1 MYDICTTTSPKTG
14 NFFDL
19 SPLLHHDW
27 TVPGLDYNFN
37 FSISFCGPLSHPADS
52 TTVYSDLET
61 DHEAQ
66 NSASASYTDSTT
78 GQTYSLG
85 KSDTHPF
92 FRGREL
98 VLEYHGGSFCR
109 EPTTGKLTGLRK
121 SGLVSFKCD
130 HEMTHH
136 VISPT
141 LVGQLSDCAYF
152 FEVKTPHA
160 CAVSNQEQS
169 MQPVTIFVF
178 IVVVATI
185 VGLISSQ
192 LGKGGKFQL
201 FDGKGGP
208 IGDRVKRVALLLW
221 VVILRIV
228 MAPFRVVK
236 SRRLPL

>member
-1 MYDICTTTSPKTG
+1 MSHHELCTTTSPKTG

-27 TVPGLDYNFN
+27 TVPGLDYGYN
-37 FSISFCGPLSHPADS
+37 FSISFCGPLSHSQDV
-52 TTVYSDLET
+52 VYTDLET
-61 DHEAQ
+61 DHESQ
-66 NSASASYTDSTT
+66 NSASASYTDTNT
-78 GQTYSLG
+78 GETFSLG

-109 EPTTGKLTGLRK
+109 DSSGRVSSLRK
-121 SGLVSFKCD
+121 SCLVSFKCD

-136 VISPT
+136 VMSPT

-160 CAVSNQEQS
+160 CVVSNQEQS
-169 MQPVTIFVF
+169 MQPVTIFVC

-185 VGLISSQ
+185 VVFVSNQ
-192 LGKGGKFQL
+192 LGKGKSV
-201 FDGKGGP
+201 FDGRLGE
-208 IGDRVKRVALLLW
+208 RVKRVLLLVYVI
-221 VVILRIV
+221 VVRII

>member
-1 MYDICTTTSPKTG
+1 MHEICTTTSPKTG

-27 TVPGLDYNFN
+27 HVPGLDYGSN
-37 FSISFCGPLSHPADS
+37 FSISFCGPLTGLSDDS
-52 TTVYSDLET
+52 NTQYTDLET
-61 DHEAQ
+61 DHESQ
-66 NSASASYTDSTT
+66 NSASASYTDEAT
-78 GQTYSLG
+78 GKTYSLG
-85 KSDTHPF
+85 KSDSHPF

-109 EPTTGKLTGLRK
+109 DPSGKVTGLRK
-121 SGLVSFKCD
+121 SSVVNFKCD

-136 VISPT
+136 VLSPA

-160 CAVSNQEQS
+160 CAVLNQEQS
-169 MQPVTIFVF
+169 MQPVTIFFF
-178 IVVVATI
+178 IVAVAGI
-185 VGLISSQ
+185 VGFISSQ
-192 LGKGGKFQL
+192 LGKGGKLQ
-201 FDGKGGP
+201 FDSSR
-208 IGDRVKRVALLLW
+208 IGQRIKRVLMLLW
-221 VVILRIV
+221 VVVLRIV